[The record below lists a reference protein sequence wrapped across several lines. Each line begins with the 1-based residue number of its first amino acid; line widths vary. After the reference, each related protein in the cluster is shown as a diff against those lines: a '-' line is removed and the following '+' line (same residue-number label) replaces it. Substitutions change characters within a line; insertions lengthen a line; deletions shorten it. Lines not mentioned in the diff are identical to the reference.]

1 MRNDANAAQ
10 NERYEVEV
18 VIPPRPLLGG
28 EASNRKRHLK
38 LYGAAVK
45 GDWGAAKSIFE
56 KYPED
61 IQARISK
68 AGDTALHIAAAANRP
83 PFVKE
88 LVNSK
93 HMNVDYLATKNN
105 EENTA
110 FCLAAASGNIEL
122 VDLMLKKNEEL
133 ARTRGKKNMLPI
145 QMAALLGQ
153 EKMVQHLYHKA
164 GKGKDYLVN
173 QDDLIELLVTLINNY
188 LYDAALMLLKDHP
201 ELATLRAG
209 NEETALHAL
218 ARKPLTSSDLA
229 NPNDQQGILKSF
241 FNLFSGTNM
250 VHNKRMHPKAL
261 ELVEILWEKVIIM
274 FDDYQIS
281 QLIASPWRLIFVA
294 AEHGNVQLLS
304 ILIDKYPD
312 LIFKVDEVG
321 YSIFHIAVLNRH
333 ERIFN
338 LIYETGSIK
347 DLIVVTEDKE
357 ENNILHL
364 AAKLPPPNRLNIVSG
379 AALQLQREL
388 LWFKEVKKVVQ
399 PLYAEA
405 KNKKEKTPRALFSEQ
420 HVELMGKGEEWM
432 KTTAESCMIVA
443 ALIAT
448 VVFAAAFTVPGGV
461 KEDTGSPNFLKKLSF
476 IIFSISDPIS
486 LVCSSCSIL
495 TFLSILTSRYA
506 EEDFLWSL
514 PTKLVL
520 GISTLFVSIATMM
533 VVFCVSLFI
542 LFNEGMQE
550 LAILATALAC
560 IPVFLFLWQ
569 QYRLLVDIVRST
581 YVSNSLF
588 HHKKQTHI
596 LLGKTNPEDQGS
608 Y

>member
-1 MRNDANAAQ
+1 MRDDANAAQ

-28 EASNRKRHLK
+28 EASKRKRHLK

-45 GDWGAAKSIFE
+45 GDWGTAKSIFD

-68 AGDTALHIAAAANRP
+68 AEDTALHIAAAANRTL
-83 PFVKE
+83 FVKE
-88 LVNSK
+88 LVNSI
-93 HMNVDYLATKNN
+93 HMNVDYLATENK
-105 EENTA
+105 EKNTA
-110 FCLAAASGNIEL
+110 FCLAAAAGNMEL
-122 VDLMLKKNEEL
+122 VDLMLVKNEEL
-133 ARTRGKKNMLPI
+133 ARTRGKKNLLPI
-145 QMAALLGQ
+145 QMAALLGK
-153 EKMVQHLYHKA
+153 EKMVQHLYYKA
-164 GKGKDYLVN
+164 RKGKDYLVKD
-173 QDDLIELLVTLINNY
+173 DDLIELLVTLINNY

-201 ELATLRAG
+201 ELAISRAG

-261 ELVEILWEKVIIM
+261 ELVEILWEKVILL
-274 FDDYQIS
+274 DDNQIS
-281 QLIASPWRLIFVA
+281 ELIGYPWRLIFVA

-304 ILIDKYPD
+304 KLIDKYPD
-312 LIFKVDEVG
+312 LIFKVDENG

-347 DLIVVTEDKE
+347 DLIVVKEDEE

-399 PLYAEA
+399 PLYAEGE
-405 KNKKEKTPRALFSEQ
+405 NKDRKTPRALFSEQ
-420 HVELMGKGEEWM
+420 HKELMGKGEEWM

-486 LVCSSCSIL
+486 LVCSTCSIL

-520 GISTLFVSIATMM
+520 GISTLFISIATMM
-533 VVFCVSLFI
+533 VVFCVTLFI
-542 LFNEGMQE
+542 MFNEGMKE
-550 LAILATALAC
+550 LAILATALAS

-581 YVSNSLF
+581 YLSNSLF

-596 LLGKTNPEDQGS
+596 IQGKTNPGDQGS

>member
-1 MRNDANAAQ
+1 MRDDANAAQ
-10 NERYEVEV
+10 NEA
-18 VIPPRPLLGG
+18 LK
-28 EASNRKRHLK
+28 RKRHLK
-38 LYGAAVK
+38 LYAAAVK
-45 GDWGAAKSIFE
+45 GDWGTAKSIFV

-68 AGDTALHIAAAANRP
+68 AGDTALHIAAAANRTL
-83 PFVKE
+83 FVKE
-88 LVNSK
+88 LVNSI
-93 HMNVDYLATKNN
+93 HMNVDYLANKNYD
-105 EENTA
+105 ENTA
-110 FCLAAASGNIEL
+110 FCLVAAAGNMEL
-122 VDLMLKKNEEL
+122 VDLMLVKDEEL
-133 ARTRGKKNMLPI
+133 ARTPGKKNLLPI
-145 QMAALLGQ
+145 QMAALLGK
-153 EKMVQHLYHKA
+153 ETMVQHLYYKA
-164 GKGKDYLVN
+164 RKGKDYLVKE
-173 QDDLIELLVTLINNY
+173 DDLIELLVTLINNY

-201 ELATLRAG
+201 ELATSRAG
-209 NEETALHAL
+209 NDETALHAL

-261 ELVEILWEKVIIM
+261 ELVEILWEKVIM
-274 FDDYQIS
+274 LDDKDIS
-281 QLIASPWRLIFVA
+281 DLIGYPWRLIFVA

-304 ILIDKYPD
+304 KLIDKYPD
-312 LIFKVDEVG
+312 LIFKVDEKG

-333 ERIFN
+333 EGIFN

-347 DLIVVTEDKE
+347 DLIVVKEDEE

-399 PLYAEA
+399 PLYAEGE
-405 KNKKEKTPRALFSEQ
+405 NKDRKTPRALFSEQ
-420 HVELMGKGEEWM
+420 HKELMGKGEEWM

-520 GISTLFVSIATMM
+520 GISTLFISIATMM
-533 VVFCVSLFI
+533 VVFCVTLFI
-542 LFNEGMQE
+542 MFNEGMKE
-550 LAILATALAC
+550 LAILATALAS

-581 YVSNSLF
+581 YLSNSLF

-596 LLGKTNPEDQGS
+596 LQGKTNSGDQGS